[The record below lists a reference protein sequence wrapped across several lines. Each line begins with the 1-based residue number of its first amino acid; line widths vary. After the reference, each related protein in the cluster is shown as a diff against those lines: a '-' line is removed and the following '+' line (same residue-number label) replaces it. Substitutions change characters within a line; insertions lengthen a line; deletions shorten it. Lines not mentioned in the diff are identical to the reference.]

1 MAQSQKNAQ
10 LDVDAATFPLLTTE
24 ENDTKE
30 TPAKWG
36 GIVEIIEDYWKPAES
51 KTLLESG
58 TKIETLLENWR
69 MNRQNR
75 RILLEIRD
83 QTDE

>member
-1 MAQSQKNAQ
+1 MRNRRNHRR
-10 LDVDAATFPLLTTE
+10 LLE
-24 ENDTKE
+24 
-30 TPAKWG
+30 
-36 GIVEIIEDYWKPAES
+36 PAES